1 MSIYAEMVDKLAV
14 DVLDAMVKIDDD
26 QLPEQIAQVIGASSP
41 TTEELFRT
49 AIRVRM
55 AEERARKALAAKL
68 AAAAA
73 KAAAATETSD

>member
-14 DVLDAMVKIDDD
+14 EVLDAMRKLDDD
-26 QLPEQIAQVIGASSP
+26 RLPEEIAQVIGASSP

-49 AIRVRM
+49 AIRVRL

-68 AAAAA
+68 ARAEGGGTPPGA
-73 KAAAATETSD
+73 

>member
-14 DVLDAMVKIDDD
+14 DVLDAMVKLDDG